1 MTPKEKADEL
11 WWKYYNSIEHK
22 LSEEYSP
29 HEKHI
34 TKELVLIALNEI
46 IRLDIFDC
54 NCEWSDEDGDTKEY
68 WIEVKQEIEKYD

>member
-1 MTPKEKADEL
+1 MTAKEKADEL

-46 IRLDIFDC
+46 LGHMGADRGYTF
-54 NCEWSDEDGDTKEY
+54 WQ
-68 WIEVKQEIEKYD
+68 EVKQEIEKI

>member
-1 MTPKEKADEL
+1 MTAKEKADEL

-46 IRLDIFDC
+46 LGHMGADRGYTF
-54 NCEWSDEDGDTKEY
+54 WQ
-68 WIEVKQEIEKYD
+68 EVKQEIEKYD

>member
-1 MTPKEKADEL
+1 MTAKEKADEL

-46 IRLDIFDC
+46 IRLDILGWYRDWETDRKSTRL
-54 NCEWSDEDGDTKEY
+54 NSSH
-68 WIEVKQEIEKYD
+68 

>member
-46 IRLDIFDC
+46 LGHMGADRGYTF
-54 NCEWSDEDGDTKEY
+54 WQ
-68 WIEVKQEIEKYD
+68 EVKKEIEKI

>member
-1 MTPKEKADEL
+1 MTAKEKADEL

-22 LSEEYSP
+22 LSEEYSL

-46 IRLDIFDC
+46 LGHMGADRGYTF
-54 NCEWSDEDGDTKEY
+54 WQ
-68 WIEVKQEIEKYD
+68 EVKQEIEKI